1 MKSNLLEV
9 SDVAKLFKTS
19 MDNIYIKIHRGIFP
33 KETYFKL
40 GRRIYFNEEKLI
52 NWLEAGAA

>member
-1 MKSNLLEV
+1 MQKDYLTTF
-9 SDVAKLFKTS
+9 DVAKLFKCTV
-19 MDNIYIKIHRGIFP
+19 DAIHLKLHRGVFP
-33 KETYFKL
+33 KETFFKL